1 VVGKRG
7 RWKGD
12 LDGRLPVV
20 WRSETL
26 GPTSAPDRDLEIGGG
41 KGHGEDYLDGGSVDD
56 EAELGDEDE
65 VE

>member
-1 VVGKRG
+1 M
-7 RWKGD
+7 
-12 LDGRLPVV
+12 PVV

-26 GPTSAPDRDLEIGGG
+26 GPTTAPDRDLVIGGG